1 MKKKLTALI
10 TAFFLS
16 AAMLTTACSDSSQT
30 GTGSN
35 SGGTALL
42 PGNAAPLTEADKNIK
57 VTAGEWTNIEWVPYN
72 HQYVNMQI
80 PKGWTAEVTDLYLG
94 GQTGSGTLVVVKD
107 PTSTVALSYM
117 DFATIYSS
125 LMKETTVESFF
136 RDAVA
141 GNSNGEILN
150 FTATSKF
157 QSESQKAFAQ
167 SNSAVLDASVLTAN
181 WKSNS
186 KNMDMEGIYSGCV
199 ESSLGMYGMYT
210 IVSPISMDVP
220 KGTMANWSGVL
231 TKIMSSIQWTPACT
245 ARYQAGASI
254 SNSSGS
260 SGDSSPIMEAW
271 ENRNK
276 SEDIISQ
283 KRSDATLG
291 HERVQ
296 DKTTGDIYMANNG
309 FYQQYSSLGG
319 QRYVPITDD
328 MYTQGYVGYL
338 SY

>member
-1 MKKKLTALI
+1 MKSKKLTALI
-10 TAFFLS
+10 TSVILS
-16 AAMLTTACSDSSQT
+16 AAMLTACSEGGQ
-30 GTGSN
+30 
-35 SGGTALL
+35 GGTASANTV
-42 PGNAAPLTEADKNIK
+42 PGTPGVNAPVTEADRNLKL
-57 VTAGEWTNIEWVPYN
+57 TAGEWKNIQWTPYS
-72 HQYVNMQI
+72 HQYVTMEI
-80 PKGWTAEVTDLYLG
+80 PSGWTVEVTDLYQG
-94 GQTGSGTLVVVKD
+94 GQTGSGTLISVKN
-107 PTSTVALSYM
+107 PEQNVSLAYM

-125 LMKETTVESFF
+125 LMKEATIDSFF

-141 GNSNGEILN
+141 GNAQDVSNWTVTGRYQ
-150 FTATSKF
+150 T
-157 QSESQKAFAQ
+157 ESQKVFAQ
-167 SNSAVLDASVLTAN
+167 TNSAVLDAGVVTAD
-181 WKSNS
+181 WKSS
-186 KNMDMEGIYSGCV
+186 KSDMEGIYSGCV

-220 KGTMANWSGVL
+220 KGTMANWSEVL
-231 TKIMSSIQWTPACT
+231 TRIMSSIKWTPACT

-276 SEDIISQ
+276 SEDILSQ

-296 DKTTGDIYMANNG
+296 DTVTGDIYMANSG
-309 FYQQYSSLGG
+309 FYEQYSSLGG
-319 QRYVPITDD
+319 QRYTPITDD
-328 MYTQGYVGYL
+328 MYTQGYTGYI